1 MNADLQDKEKFSCLK
16 NRKKVWGM
24 SFDLRISE
32 TICVLFKSWTQMN
45 ADLKDLV
52 LKKNN
57 KREEGW

>member
-32 TICVLFKSWTQMN
+32 LICVLIKIYNLHQEG
-45 ADLKDLV
+45 LC
-52 LKKNN
+52 LKK
-57 KREEGW
+57 